1 MEKWSAPLWRGRR
14 LKMRFLRLISEFI
27 KVSFE
32 EESAYRVNF
41 AISLLTSL
49 LTVVSAALGIS
60 VVFGQVADVQGW
72 TYASTMV
79 VLGVYLI
86 VNALR
91 SLFINPGL
99 ESLAGMD
106 GEVWSGRFDF
116 SLMRPVDA
124 QFLVTFRK
132 WRLFSLIDLFFGIL
146 VTGFAIFR
154 IEVALSIGQ
163 ILLFCLMLCSGVAIL
178 YAILLIFSSLVFWS
192 PGVMF
197 TWVFDGLFQ
206 LARYPLSMYPGWL
219 RFILTWIIPV
229 GIITTFPVQALTGE
243 LSPKV
248 LIIGIGLAVG
258 LVILAS
264 CLFRRALKHYSSASS

>member
-1 MEKWSAPLWRGRR
+1 
-14 LKMRFLRLISEFI
+14 MRFLRLISEFI
-27 KVSFE
+27 KVSLK

-49 LTVVSAALGIS
+49 LTVASAALGIA
-60 VVFGQVADVQGW
+60 VVFGQTEDVQGW
-72 TYASTMV
+72 TYASTLV
-79 VLGVYLI
+79 VLGVYLM

-91 SLFINPGL
+91 GLFISPGL

-116 SLMRPVDA
+116 SLLRPVDT

-132 WRLFSLIDLFFGIL
+132 WRLFSLIDLLFGIV
-146 VTGFAIFR
+146 VTGIAIFR
-154 IEVALSIGQ
+154 MHAAVSLWQ
-163 ILLFCLMLCSGVAIL
+163 ILLFGVLLCSGTVML
-178 YAILLIFSSLVFWS
+178 YAILLIFSAMVFWS
-192 PGVMF
+192 PGVLY
-197 TWVFDGLFQ
+197 TWVFNGLFQ

-243 LSPKV
+243 LSMKI
-248 LIIGIGLAVG
+248 LFIGIGLAIA

-264 CLFRRALKHYSSASS
+264 WLFRRALTHYSSASS

>member
-1 MEKWSAPLWRGRR
+1 MR
-14 LKMRFLRLISEFI
+14 LFRLISEFI

-49 LTVVSAALGIS
+49 LTVVSAALGVS
-60 VVFGQVADVQGW
+60 VVFGQTEDVQGW

-91 SLFINPGL
+91 SLFISPGL

-116 SLMRPVDA
+116 SLLRPVDI
-124 QFLVTFRK
+124 QFMVTFRK
-132 WRLFSLIDLFFGIL
+132 WRLFSLIDLLFGIL
-146 VTGFAIFR
+146 VTGIAIFR
-154 IEVALSIGQ
+154 LEAALSVGQ
-163 ILLFCLMLCSGVAIL
+163 ILLFCLLLCSGLAVL
-178 YAILLIFSSLVFWS
+178 YGILLIFSSLVFWS

-197 TWVFDGLFQ
+197 TWVFNGLFQ

-219 RFILTWIIPV
+219 RFILTWIVPV
-229 GIITTFPVQALTGE
+229 GIITTFPAQALTGE
-243 LSPKV
+243 LSVKAV
-248 LIIGIGLAVG
+248 ILGIGLAVS

-264 CLFRRALKHYSSASS
+264 CLFRRALRHYSSASS

>member
-1 MEKWSAPLWRGRR
+1 
-14 LKMRFLRLISEFI
+14 MRFLRLISEFI
-27 KVSFE
+27 KVSLK

-49 LTVVSAALGIS
+49 LTVASAALGIA
-60 VVFGQVADVQGW
+60 VVFGQTEDVQGW
-72 TYASTMV
+72 TYASTLV
-79 VLGVYLI
+79 VLGVYLM

-91 SLFINPGL
+91 GLFISPGL

-116 SLMRPVDA
+116 SLLRPVDT

-132 WRLFSLIDLFFGIL
+132 WRLFSLIDLLFGIV
-146 VTGFAIFR
+146 VTGIAIFR
-154 IEVALSIGQ
+154 MHAAVSLWQ
-163 ILLFCLMLCSGVAIL
+163 ILLFGVLLCSGTVML
-178 YAILLIFSSLVFWS
+178 YAILLIFSAMVFWS
-192 PGVMF
+192 PGVLY
-197 TWVFDGLFQ
+197 TWVFNGLFQ

-243 LSPKV
+243 LSMKI
-248 LIIGIGLAVG
+248 LFIGIGLAIA
-258 LVILAS
+258 LVILVS
-264 CLFRRALKHYSSASS
+264 WLFRRALTHYSSASS

>member
-1 MEKWSAPLWRGRR
+1 
-14 LKMRFLRLISEFI
+14 MRFFLLISEFI

-41 AISLLTSL
+41 VISLLTSL
-49 LTVVSAALGIS
+49 LTVVSAALGIA
-60 VVFGQVADVQGW
+60 VVFGQKENVQGW

-106 GEVWSGRFDF
+106 GEIWSGRFDF
-116 SLMRPVDA
+116 SLMRPVDT

-132 WRLFSLIDLFFGIL
+132 WRLFSLVDLLFGVL

-154 IEVALSIGQ
+154 MQVALSIGQ
-163 ILLFCLMLCSGVAIL
+163 MLLFCLMLCSGATIL

-219 RFILTWIIPV
+219 RFILTWIVPV
-229 GIITTFPVQALTGE
+229 GIITTFPAQALTGE
-243 LSPKV
+243 LSLKV
-248 LIIGIGLAVG
+248 LVIGLGLAVG

-264 CLFRRALKHYSSASS
+264 RLFRGALKHYTSASS

>member
-1 MEKWSAPLWRGRR
+1 MR
-14 LKMRFLRLISEFI
+14 LLRLISEFI
-27 KVSFE
+27 KVSFQ

-49 LTVVSAALGIS
+49 LTVGSAALSIS
-60 VVFGQVADVQGW
+60 VVFGQIDHVQGW

-86 VNALR
+86 MNALR

-116 SLMRPVDA
+116 SLLRPLDT
-124 QFLVTFRK
+124 QFMITFRK
-132 WRLFSLIDLFFGIL
+132 WRLFSLIDLFFGVL
-146 VTGFAIFR
+146 VTGIAIYR
-154 IEVALSIGQ
+154 MEAAVSIGQ
-163 ILLFCLMLCSGVAIL
+163 ILLFCLMICSGLAIL
-178 YAILLIFSSLVFWS
+178 YAILLLFSSLVFWS

-197 TWVFDGLFQ
+197 TWVFNGLFQ

-219 RFILTWIIPV
+219 RFILTWIVPV
-229 GIITTFPVQALTGE
+229 GIITTFPAQVLNGE
-243 LSPKV
+243 LSMKT
-248 LIIGIGLAVG
+248 LFFGIGLAVG
-258 LVILAS
+258 MVILAS
-264 CLFRRALKHYSSASS
+264 CFFRRALKHYASASS